1 MQKRQPLLFWSCSS
15 NGFFHRQY
23 KHEPCPLLVL
33 LVQQHF
39 PFQPF
44 GDEAADIESQAGA
57 LPEVVGLF
65 KTFEDGFRVFRGMPV
80 PVSVTEK
87 VTYPGFSVRAVQADF
102 ALCGV
107 FLCIGKEVDE
117 YLAHTLPV
125 GAQFV
130 AVVHFG
136 GVVELHAFGLAVFN
150 GGYGFPAELVAT
162 VRRYLHGVSVAFQL
176 GCAEDVPTSVRRE
189 VGIVLY
195 EMAEILPFLLG
206 KVRVGEV
213 MSCEKPTIELSGVRI
228 S

>member
-1 MQKRQPLLFWSCSS
+1 MLCE
-15 NGFFHRQY
+15 G
-23 KHEPCPLLVL
+23 
-33 LVQQHF
+33 
-39 PFQPF
+39 
-44 GDEAADIESQAGA
+44 
-57 LPEVVGLF
+57 
-65 KTFEDGFRVFRGMPV
+65 
-80 PVSVTEK
+80 
-87 VTYPGFSVRAVQADF
+87 AVQADF

-176 GCAEDVPTSVRRE
+176 GCAEDVPHQCKEE

-206 KVRVGEV
+206 KVRVGG
-213 MSCEKPTIELSGVRI
+213 SDEL
-228 S
+228 

>member
-1 MQKRQPLLFWSCSS
+1 MQKRRPLLFWSCSS

-44 GDEAADIESQAGA
+44 GDEATDIESQAGA

-65 KTFEDGFRVFRGMPV
+65 KAFEDGFRVFRGNAGTGIGDGEGD
-80 PVSVTEK
+80 VSGILCE
-87 VTYPGFSVRAVQADF
+87 RAVQADF

-176 GCAEDVPTSVRRE
+176 GCAEDVPHQCKEE

-206 KVRVGEV
+206 KVRVGG
-213 MSCEKPTIELSGVRI
+213 SDEL
-228 S
+228 

>member
-1 MQKRQPLLFWSCSS
+1 MRRQIL
-15 NGFFHRQY
+15 R
-23 KHEPCPLLVL
+23 LV
-33 LVQQHF
+33 
-39 PFQPF
+39 
-44 GDEAADIESQAGA
+44 GA

-65 KTFEDGFRVFRGMPV
+65 QNVRRWFPSIPGNADIGIGDGEGD
-80 PVSVTEK
+80 VSGILCE
-87 VTYPGFSVRAVQADF
+87 RAVQADF

-136 GVVELHAFGLAVFN
+136 GVVELHAFGRCGVQRWLWLPGRACCN
-150 GGYGFPAELVAT
+150 CAALSSWCICCFPTRL
-162 VRRYLHGVSVAFQL
+162 RG
-176 GCAEDVPTSVRRE
+176 DVPHQCKEE

>member
-15 NGFFHRQY
+15 NGFFHRQD

-39 PFQPF
+39 PFQSF
-44 GDEAADIESQAGA
+44 GDEAADIESQTGA
-57 LPEVVGLF
+57 LPEAVGLF
-65 KTFEDGFRVFRGMPV
+65 KAFEDGLGVFRGNAGTGIGDGEGD
-80 PVSVTEK
+80 VSGILCE
-87 VTYPGFSVRAVQADF
+87 RAVQADF

-136 GVVELHAFGLAVFN
+136 G
-150 GGYGFPAELVAT
+150 
-162 VRRYLHGVSVAFQL
+162 
-176 GCAEDVPTSVRRE
+176 
-189 VGIVLY
+189 
-195 EMAEILPFLLG
+195 
-206 KVRVGEV
+206 
-213 MSCEKPTIELSGVRI
+213 
-228 S
+228 